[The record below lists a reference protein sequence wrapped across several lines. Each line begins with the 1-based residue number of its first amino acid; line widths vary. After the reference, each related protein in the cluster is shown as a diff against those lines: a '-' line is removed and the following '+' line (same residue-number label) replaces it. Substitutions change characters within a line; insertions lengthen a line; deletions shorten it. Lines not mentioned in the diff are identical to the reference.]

1 MTRSAMITTA
11 LLVAGALCAGAG
23 LCQAQTHASGA
34 TERALAAHKDIAKT
48 YLKGALL
55 EGYNQALTQTSAA
68 ALAGADRIRA
78 DADAVAQCQAVL
90 EKTVPHMQKW
100 TVQLRRE
107 YRRLQGENQALHAE
121 YARLQNLP
129 KWTQRYQLEA
139 SYQRQL
145 ARHIVSYRVYL
156 AQRQPR
162 APMLLGMMFCARIT
176 QKGDPQLGARWAGE
190 ISRLQAVR

>member
-1 MTRSAMITTA
+1 MTRSSMFTTA
-11 LLVAGALCAGAG
+11 LLVAGALWEGAS

-48 YLKGALL
+48 HLKGALL

-78 DADAVAQCQAVL
+78 DADTVAQCQAVL
-90 EKTVPHMQKW
+90 EKTVPHMQQW

-129 KWTQRYQLEA
+129 KWSQKYQLEA
-139 SYQRQL
+139 AYQRKL
-145 ARHIVSYRVYL
+145 APHIVAYRIYL
-156 AQRQPR
+156 AKSQARK
-162 APMLLGMMFCARIT
+162 AMLIGMTFCARVI
-176 QKGDPQLGARWAGE
+176 QKHDPQLGARWAGE
-190 ISRLQAVR
+190 ISRLQVAR